1 MIRRSGKTR
10 LRKLSD
16 YLVTAVFVLL
26 LAVGAVWL
34 EQMNAQVI
42 SAPARVVD
50 GDSLEMGGLKVRLV
64 GIDAPELNQQCQ
76 GNEGN
81 YACGRRARSHLQ
93 SLIIG
98 QSSVECRSEGED
110 KYQRML
116 AECFTDGLSVNAQ
129 MVRDGW
135 AVSYGD
141 FLWLE
146 REARHAKRGVWAGD
160 FERPDQFRIRK
171 GGLAEIRNSAL
182 MRRIWRRL
190 RTWFGSESESD
201 DA

>member
-1 MIRRSGKTR
+1 MTRRSGKTR
-10 LRKLSD
+10 LRRLSD

-26 LAVGAVWL
+26 LAFGVVWL

-50 GDSLEMGGLKVRLV
+50 GDSLELGALRVRLV

-76 GNEGN
+76 GSEGN
-81 YACGRRARSHLQ
+81 YACGQRARRHLQ

-98 QSSVECRSEGED
+98 QAAVECRSEGED

-116 AECFTDGLSVNAQ
+116 AECFTGSLSLNAQ

-146 REARHAKRGVWAGD
+146 REARNARRGVWAGD
-160 FERPDQFRIRK
+160 FERPDQFRIRT
-171 GGLAEIRNSAL
+171 GGLAEIRDGAL

-190 RTWFGSESESD
+190 RTWFGSESELN